1 MRALMSVYNKTGLI
15 DFARG
20 LLELGVELYSTGG
33 TEETLRGAGLAVK
46 SVQDL
51 TGFPELLGGRVKTL
65 HPAIHAGILARRDE
79 PDDLAQL
86 EERGFAPIDLVVCN
100 LYPFVQTIKNR

>member
-1 MRALMSVYNKTGLI
+1 MRALISVYNKTGLV

-33 TEETLRGAGLAVK
+33 TEETLRSAGLAVK

-51 TGFPELLGGRVKTL
+51 TSFPELLGGRVKTL
-65 HPAIHAGILARRDE
+65 HPAIHAPILARRDE
-79 PDDLAQL
+79 PSDMSEL
-86 EERGFAPIDLVVCN
+86 ETRGFAPIDIVVCN
-100 LYPFVQTIKNR
+100 LYQF